1 MKMEDIYMILNIK
14 DKEFEVH
21 FGIKFIRELDK
32 ANYFMKEG
40 AKFGAGLELKVPML
54 FTYDTVALSEVLYT
68 GTCTQKARPTVNEVD
83 EYVENSEN
91 IEALFDEV
99 ISELKKGNATR
110 LKMTQMEKELSK
122 QGQK

>member
-1 MKMEDIYMILNIK
+1 MEDIYMILNIK